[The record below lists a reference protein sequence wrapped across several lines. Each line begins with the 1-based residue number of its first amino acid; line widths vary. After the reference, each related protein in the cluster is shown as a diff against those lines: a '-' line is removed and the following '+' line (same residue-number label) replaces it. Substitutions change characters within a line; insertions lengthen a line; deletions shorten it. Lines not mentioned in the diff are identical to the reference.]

1 MLEPQV
7 YQDFQEQRVKQDELY
22 LSLDLLGQMAF
33 LGHLVSLD
41 PKVTKGILGF
51 QVDLAYQEK
60 KVLLGS
66 QV

>member
-1 MLEPQV
+1 MLELQV
-7 YQDFQEQRVKQDELY
+7 YQVFQEQKVKQDELY
-22 LSLDLLGQMAF
+22 HSLDLLGQMAF
-33 LGHLVSLD
+33 LDHLVSLD

-51 QVDLAYQEK
+51 RGDLACQEK